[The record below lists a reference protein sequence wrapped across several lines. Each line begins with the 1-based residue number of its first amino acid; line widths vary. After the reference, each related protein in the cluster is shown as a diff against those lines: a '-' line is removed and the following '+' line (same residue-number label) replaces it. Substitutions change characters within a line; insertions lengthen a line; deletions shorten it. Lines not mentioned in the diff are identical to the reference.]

1 MLYVEITH
9 FTVSVPRVNV
19 TTNSTP
25 TLNEPLT
32 VQCYAT
38 TTTFVDTRV
47 DVEWDLTD
55 DDDDEVV
62 FQTIEGVNGTLSADG
77 RRLEFRDSFTIA
89 MLNESHNDD
98 MYKCVVTIFAG
109 TKRSYEMA
117 NVSLEDLGI
126 FGKY

>member
-1 MLYVEITH
+1 M
-9 FTVSVPRVNV
+9 NV